1 MRRAA
6 LLSSALALLSAA
18 CTTAGDPANTSAAQP
33 TQSLGIGLPAPE
45 FTLKTLAGGQV
56 SLSDYRGRPVLINF
70 WASWCAP
77 CRTEMPDII
86 AAYKAHRD
94 TGLEVLAIDNTQLDV
109 IDDVRQFVDTFQMP
123 FPVPLDE
130 QGEVARAYR
139 VLGLPT
145 SVFVDGEGVVR
156 AVNIGP
162 MTAETIEKHLATIL
176 PAQ

>member
-6 LLSSALALLSAA
+6 ILSAALAFLAAA
-18 CTTAGDPANTSAAQP
+18 CTTTAAQP
-33 TQSLGIGLPAPE
+33 AQQSLGIGRPAPE

-86 AAYKAHRD
+86 AAYQAHRD
-94 TGLEVLAIDNTQLDV
+94 AGLEVLAIDNTQLDL
-109 IDDVRQFVDTFQMP
+109 IDDVRQFVADFQMS
-123 FPVPLDE
+123 FPAPLDE
-130 QGEVARAYR
+130 QGEVTRAYG

-145 SVFVDGEGVVR
+145 SVFVDGAGVVR

-162 MTAETIEKHLATIL
+162 MDSATIEKHLATIL